1 MYYGIALIEK
11 GDPAA
16 ALPYLERAANL
27 APNYA
32 TLEINLGVA
41 YGNLNRD
48 AEAERHFRRAIQLDP
63 KHAEQYIFY
72 GRWLNSKARSVEAVA
87 ALSTALSLNPAFI
100 GTRYLLLQIYAE
112 HGLWGPLKS
121 LADES
126 LKLAPNDPGVMSFLR
141 MEQEVAG
148 RVAYAEAQA
157 RSRPSPDNYL
167 ELSILYHQV
176 GRYQECIAAAKEALR
191 LRPDFAEAYANLA
204 AAYAS
209 LGQWDQ
215 TIRAAGE
222 ALRIKPDFQFA
233 RDNLEFAKARK
244 NNPGGGSK

>member
-1 MYYGIALIEK
+1 
-11 GDPAA
+11 
-16 ALPYLERAANL
+16 
-27 APNYA
+27 
-32 TLEINLGVA
+32 
-41 YGNLNRD
+41 
-48 AEAERHFRRAIQLDP
+48 
-63 KHAEQYIFY
+63 
-72 GRWLNSKARSVEAVA
+72 
-87 ALSTALSLNPAFI
+87 
-100 GTRYLLLQIYAE
+100 LLLQIYAE